1 MPSTSITSS
10 ASPRTPAGKHTHGNA
25 QKTSQQTPAV
35 SGLGSTKT
43 LLLPWP
49 PKALSPNAR
58 GHWATL
64 AKAKKAFRDLCA
76 WEARAQGLPSFKNAP
91 QADLRALLA
100 YTFCPPDRRAR
111 DLDNVLAAMKAGND
125 GLVDAMGIDDSRWG
139 LSVQWGEVVTGG
151 AVRVTVEVC

>member
-1 MPSTSITSS
+1 MPSTSTTSK
-10 ASPRTPAGKHTHGNA
+10 ASPHTPAGKPTPGNA
-25 QKTSQQTPAV
+25 PKTSQQTPV
-35 SGLGSTKT
+35 VCGPGWTKT

-64 AKAKKAFRDLCA
+64 AKAKKEFRTRCA
-76 WEARAQGLPSFKNAP
+76 WLAKAQGLPSFKNAP
-91 QADLRALLA
+91 QADLRAFLA

-111 DLDNVLAAMKAGND
+111 DLDNVLAAMKSGND

-151 AVRVTVEVC
+151 EVRVTVEVC